1 MRETKV
7 KKKQEK
13 AITLIVLVITI
24 IVLLILAGVSIA
36 TLTGQ
41 NGILNQSNSAKIE
54 QSHGA
59 VKEAIALA
67 YNEWQIELNTVS
79 SNKQKNDNL
88 INDENQKYTRIASED
103 KIMISGKENKFTATT
118 SVTFLNFLKD
128 KKYIKENTENIID
141 VEKLTGGK
149 QALGNGT
156 DNDIYVMEEQEENY
170 VVVYIDNANK
180 RQEIWTMVKEEGNN
194 IKLDI
199 VKVPENENEKVGSVV
214 LKCIVTQDGI
224 QVPGYEIEKLNE
236 QEYKNKLLEELQKID
251 EPQKEDLFVELFN
264 ITEGTNFKN
273 IDEVIKYLADS
284 KKISEDSK
292 DAFYNELFGG
302 KENFDSQLSDGIYN
316 IEYNLIGEYNKET
329 GELKKYKIK
338 NPNGENTDVYVAT
351 KNGSYTFTAEINGK
365 EYTKTVD
372 INNIEGEITLNYTV
386 EIDNNNTVN
395 MVLVN
400 MDTKEYTTFE
410 NAYVIENGNIIDV
423 TNIIQS
429 DNSSYEYNYVF
440 RGDLHITLGLK
451 DIILKKDNIYYCG
464 KVEVVIPK

>member
-7 KKKQEK
+7 KTLGKSKNFNNTKIKRCTTKKERG
-13 AITLIVLVITI
+13 ITLIALVITI
-24 IVLLILAGVSIA
+24 IVLLILAGASIA

-41 NGILNQSNSAKIE
+41 NGILTRANEAKIE

-88 INDENQKYTRIASED
+88 INDENQNYTRIASED
-103 KIMISGKENKFTATT
+103 KIMISGKENKFTATNG
-118 SVTFLNFLKD
+118 VTFLNFLKD

-156 DNDIYVMEEQEENY
+156 DNDIYVIEEQEENY

-180 RQEIWTMVKEEGNN
+180 RQEIWTMVKEEGSN

-199 VKVPENENEKVGSVV
+199 VKVPENESEKVGSIV

-251 EPQKEDLFVELFN
+251 EPQKEDIFVEVYNMVF
-264 ITEGTNFKN
+264 ETNFRN

-292 DAFYNELFGG
+292 DAFYNEFIRWER
-302 KENFDSQLSDGIYN
+302 KF
-316 IEYNLIGEYNKET
+316 
-329 GELKKYKIK
+329 
-338 NPNGENTDVYVAT
+338 
-351 KNGSYTFTAEINGK
+351 
-365 EYTKTVD
+365 
-372 INNIEGEITLNYTV
+372 
-386 EIDNNNTVN
+386 
-395 MVLVN
+395 
-400 MDTKEYTTFE
+400 
-410 NAYVIENGNIIDV
+410 
-423 TNIIQS
+423 
-429 DNSSYEYNYVF
+429 
-440 RGDLHITLGLK
+440 
-451 DIILKKDNIYYCG
+451 
-464 KVEVVIPK
+464 